1 VTLYRL
7 QTDRERKMNVLKSG
21 IRNILFATD
30 FSECSEAPKQVAKMF
45 AKEYRAELTVLYV
58 IEPAAIN
65 IPSFFE
71 HAPVAPVYE
80 QVRNSVEKQMSVQF
94 TKNQHS
100 RIKISGIIEQGGI
113 VDTINEYAE
122 KLNTDFIVMGTQGRL
137 GLNLAILGSVA
148 EKVVR
153 TSSIPVLTVRVSD
166 KKPRIKNILFT
177 TDFSEYSFKA
187 LPHAIAIA
195 KRFNAKLFQVYVME
209 PVGFDPA
216 KPQKHYPDDNLS
228 EYIETSA
235 LDLFQTLRKKTD
247 TGNLD
252 VSQEVIAG
260 FAPHIEILE
269 YIDEKD
275 IDLVVMATHGHS
287 GLKHMFTGSTT
298 ERVVRL
304 APCPVLSIK
313 S

>member
-1 VTLYRL
+1 MG
-7 QTDRERKMNVLKSG
+7 EKKSG

-30 FSECSEAPKQVAKMF
+30 FSECSEAPKQVAEMF
-45 AKEYRAELTVLYV
+45 AKEYGAELTVLYV

-65 IPSFFE
+65 IPSFFK
-71 HAPVAPVYE
+71 HAPIAPVYE
-80 QVRNSVEKQMSVQF
+80 QVRNSVEEQMSMQF
-94 TKNQHS
+94 TKSQ
-100 RIKISGIIEQGGI
+100 RRKIKISGKIEQGGI
-113 VDTINEYAE
+113 VDTINKYAD
-122 KLNTDFIVMGTQGRL
+122 KLNADFIMMGTHGRL
-137 GLNLAILGSVA
+137 GLNLAIMGSVA

-153 TSSIPVLTVRVSD
+153 TSSIPVMTVRVSD
-166 KKPRIKNILFT
+166 KKPRIRNILFT
-177 TDFSEYSFKA
+177 TDFSKYSFKA
-187 LPHAIAIA
+187 LPYAIAIA
-195 KRFNAKLFQVYVME
+195 KRFKAKLFQVYVME

-216 KPQKHYPDDNLS
+216 KPHKHYPDDNLS
-228 EYIETSA
+228 DYIETSA
-235 LDLFQTLRKKTD
+235 LDLFQKLRKETD
-247 TGNLD
+247 TGSLD

-287 GLKHMFTGSTT
+287 GLKQLFTGSTT

-304 APCPVLSIK
+304 ASCPVLSVK